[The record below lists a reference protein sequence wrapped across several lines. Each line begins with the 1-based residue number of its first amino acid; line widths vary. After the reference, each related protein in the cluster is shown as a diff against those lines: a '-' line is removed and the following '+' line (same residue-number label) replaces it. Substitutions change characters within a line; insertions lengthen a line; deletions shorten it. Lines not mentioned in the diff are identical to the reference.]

1 MSPSLFN
8 NKLDAISFFQF
19 CVKNT
24 IKLFMQLTNKYIT
37 LIKIYANFSSLT
49 LVITYLGC
57 VSITAGNPL
66 IGKDITNSSTSVS
79 TSSSSSGG
87 TGLSIG
93 VIIGII
99 LAALFL
105 IGVALFMVYKY
116 IYSKRKDRRNPSIE
130 DNLGTSPK
138 NGNRPSYSV
147 LGIGNKTDFAIS
159 ENGSSLI
166 SMELIKRVTNNF
178 SEAQIIGK
186 GGFGTVYKGVL
197 PDDGITVAI
206 KRMESV
212 AVSDKGVNEFQ
223 AEIAVLSKVR
233 MRTHIFFFLSI
244 EIKEEHREEIL
255 SMEIY
260 CFIQEIVFYKN
271 IIENYS

>member
-8 NKLDAISFFQF
+8 NKLDAISIFQF

-24 IKLFMQLTNKYIT
+24 IKLFMQLANKYIT

>member
-8 NKLDAISFFQF
+8 NKLDAISIFQF
-19 CVKNT
+19 YVKKT
-24 IKLFMQLTNKYIT
+24 IKIFIQLTNKYIT
-37 LIKIYANFSSLT
+37 LIKIYSIFSSLT

-99 LAALFL
+99 LVALFL